1 MSHEIRTPLNG
12 VIGMSS
18 LLLGTELNPEQRGY
32 AEIARSAGEIL
43 LNIVNELLDFSRIES
58 GRLELDL
65 RAFDLRVS
73 LQGIMSVLVV
83 DDSPINRSVA
93 IAMLTKLKYTSESG
107 SRLVAHTLKGQAA
120 WLWAQALRSMTYSVE
135 QACVPGNLAN
145 ALLLL
150 PRLEEEYGKLKVELE
165 KAIAEGFA

>member
-1 MSHEIRTPLNG
+1 MSN
-12 VIGMSS
+12 

-32 AEIARSAGEIL
+32 AEIAHSAGEIL
-43 LNIVNELLDFSRIES
+43 LNIVNELLDFPRIES

-65 RAFDLRVS
+65 KAFDLRVS

-120 WLWAQALRSMTYSVE
+120 WRGLRHCEV
-135 QACVPGNLAN
+135 
-145 ALLLL
+145 
-150 PRLEEEYGKLKVELE
+150 
-165 KAIAEGFA
+165 